1 MTEINVDK
9 DALIDSLQEELA
21 TLGRQIGEFND
32 LRMSIVTGNGKN
44 TVRKLKSK
52 VLMTSDRVNGHCIG
66 TYLRRVLWPDVK
78 MMPSKQVERT
88 SKEYLSASTQFGG
101 GATWDDKRGL
111 LERCGCVLGQ

>member
-21 TLGRQIGEFND
+21 SLGRQIGEFND

-52 VLMTSDRVNGHCIG
+52 VLCVIG
-66 TYLRRVLWPDVK
+66 
-78 MMPSKQVERT
+78 Q
-88 SKEYLSASTQFGG
+88 
-101 GATWDDKRGL
+101 
-111 LERCGCVLGQ
+111 